1 MQAMLCVKEKIVDQ
15 FLDHNDLHKNFYYC
29 RLQAM
34 GGSHKVATH
43 PAWQGGKDP
52 PVASPKKRARFC
64 GNIVTSLEIKMS
76 ASESRK
82 RNKTIRLRVDDD
94 EHVAI
99 HEHAQI
105 YNVSA
110 SHLLRMYGVKKRSP
124 RLKDLCALTKE
135 DRQQLARLLNALAR
149 IGGNVNQIAHAMNLK
164 NFPPSSYVHE
174 TFDDLADLRRLIRSL
189 LTPLASN
196 DR

>member
-1 MQAMLCVKEKIVDQ
+1 
-15 FLDHNDLHKNFYYC
+15 
-29 RLQAM
+29 
-34 GGSHKVATH
+34 
-43 PAWQGGKDP
+43 
-52 PVASPKKRARFC
+52 
-64 GNIVTSLEIKMS
+64 MS
-76 ASESRK
+76 ASKSRK

-110 SHLLRMYGVKKRSP
+110 SHLLRTYGVKKRSP
-124 RLKDLCALTKE
+124 RLKALCALTKE
-135 DRQQLARLLNALAR
+135 DRLQLARLLNALGR
-149 IGGNVNQIAHAMNLK
+149 VGGNVNQIAHAMNLK
-164 NFPPSSYVHE
+164 NFPPPSYVQE
-174 TFDDLADLRRLIRSL
+174 TFDDLTDLRRLIRSL